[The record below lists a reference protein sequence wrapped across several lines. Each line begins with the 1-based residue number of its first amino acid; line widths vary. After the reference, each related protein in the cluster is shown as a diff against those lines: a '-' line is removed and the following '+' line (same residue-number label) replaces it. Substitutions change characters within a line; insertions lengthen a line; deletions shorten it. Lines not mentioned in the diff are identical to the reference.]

1 MKSLELAKMK
11 KNIEDIRLTEI
22 VGSDLCIAS
31 EDGQKVHD
39 AIKKA
44 LQEEKKIR
52 ISFKN
57 VDDLTSAFLNSAI
70 GQLYGEFSEDDLK
83 DSLAVSDV
91 SHEDLLLLKRVIQR
105 AKEFFKD
112 KERFEMATREL
123 LGEDDATAN

>member
-1 MKSLELAKMK
+1 MKSPELTKMK
-11 KNIEDIRLTEI
+11 KNIEEIKLTEI

-44 LQEEKKIR
+44 LQEDKKIK

-57 VDDLTSAFLNSAI
+57 VNDLTSAFLNSAI
-70 GQLYGEFSEDDLK
+70 GQLYGEFSEDELK
-83 DSLAVSDV
+83 DSLAVSDT
-91 SHEDLLLLKRVIQR
+91 SYEDLTLLKRVIQR

>member
-1 MKSLELAKMK
+1 MKSQELVKTK
-11 KNIEDIRLTEI
+11 RNIEEIRLTEI

-44 LQEEKKIR
+44 LQEEKRIQ

-70 GQLYGEFSEDDLK
+70 GQLYGEFSEDQLRE
-83 DSLAVSDV
+83 SLTVSDA
-91 SHEDLLLLKRVIQR
+91 SYEDLLLLKRVIQR

-112 KERFEMATREL
+112 QERFEIATREL

>member
-1 MKSLELAKMK
+1 MKSPELAKMK
-11 KNIEDIRLTEI
+11 KNIEEIRLTEI

-44 LQEEKKIR
+44 LQEGKNVR

-70 GQLYGEFSEDDLK
+70 GQLYSEFSEDELK
-83 DSLAVSDV
+83 ASLAVSDA
-91 SHEDLLLLKRVIQR
+91 SPEDLLLLKRVIQR
-105 AKEFFKD
+105 AKEFFMD
-112 KERFEMATREL
+112 KERFEVATREL

>member
-1 MKSLELAKMK
+1 MKSPELAKMK
-11 KNIEDIRLTEI
+11 KNIEEIRLTEI

>member
-1 MKSLELAKMK
+1 MKSPELAKMK
-11 KNIEDIRLTEI
+11 KNIEEIRLTEI

-44 LQEEKKIR
+44 LQEEKDVR

-70 GQLYGEFSEDDLK
+70 GQLYSEFSEDKLK
-83 DSLAVSDV
+83 ASLAVSDA
-91 SHEDLLLLKRVIQR
+91 SPEDLLLLKRVIQR
-105 AKEFFKD
+105 AKEFFMD
-112 KERFEMATREL
+112 KERFEVATREL

>member
-1 MKSLELAKMK
+1 MKSPELAKMK
-11 KNIEDIRLTEI
+11 KNIEEIRLTEI

-44 LQEEKKIR
+44 LQEEKDVR

-70 GQLYGEFSEDDLK
+70 GQLYSEFSEDELK
-83 DSLAVSDV
+83 ASLAVSDA
-91 SHEDLLLLKRVIQR
+91 SPEDLLLLKRVIQR
-105 AKEFFKD
+105 AKEFFMD
-112 KERFEMATREL
+112 KERFEVATREL

>member
-1 MKSLELAKMK
+1 MKSPESVKKK
-11 KNIEDIRLTEI
+11 KNIEEIRLTEI

-44 LQEEKKIR
+44 LQEEKRIH

-70 GQLYGEFSEDDLK
+70 GQLYGEFSEDELK
-83 DSLAVSDV
+83 ENLAVSDA
-91 SHEDLLLLKRVIQR
+91 SYEDLLLLKRVIQR

-112 KERFEMATREL
+112 KERFEIATREL

>member
-11 KNIEDIRLTEI
+11 KIIEEIRLTEI

-83 DSLAVSDV
+83 CNLAVSDA

>member
-1 MKSLELAKMK
+1 MKSTELAKMK
-11 KNIEDIRLTEI
+11 KNIEEIRLTEI

-44 LQEEKKIR
+44 LQEEKKTR

-57 VDDLTSAFLNSAI
+57 VGDLTSAFLNSAI
-70 GQLYGEFSEDDLK
+70 GQLYGEFSENELK
-83 DSLAVSDV
+83 DSLAVSDAT
-91 SHEDLLLLKRVIQR
+91 HEDLLLLKRVIQR

>member
-1 MKSLELAKMK
+1 MKSPELVKTK
-11 KNIEDIRLTEI
+11 RNIEEIRLTEI

-44 LQEEKKIR
+44 LQEEKRIQ

-70 GQLYGEFSEDDLK
+70 GQLYGEFSEDQLR
-83 DSLAVSDV
+83 DSLTVSDA
-91 SHEDLLLLKRVIQR
+91 SYEDLLLLKRVIQR

-112 KERFEMATREL
+112 QERFEIATREL

>member
-1 MKSLELAKMK
+1 MKSPELAKMK
-11 KNIEDIRLTEI
+11 KNIEEIMLTEI

>member
-1 MKSLELAKMK
+1 MKSPELAKMK
-11 KNIEDIRLTEI
+11 KNIEEIRLTEI

-44 LQEEKKIR
+44 LQEKKDVR

-70 GQLYGEFSEDDLK
+70 GQLYSEFSEDELK
-83 DSLAVSDV
+83 ASLAVSDA
-91 SHEDLLLLKRVIQR
+91 SPEDLLLLKRVIQR
-105 AKEFFKD
+105 AKEFFMD
-112 KERFEMATREL
+112 KERFEVATREL

>member
-1 MKSLELAKMK
+1 MKSPELAKMK
-11 KNIEDIRLTEI
+11 ENIEEIRLTEI

-52 ISFKN
+52 ISFKD

-91 SHEDLLLLKRVIQR
+91 SREDLLLLKRVIQR

-112 KERFEMATREL
+112 KKRFEMATREL